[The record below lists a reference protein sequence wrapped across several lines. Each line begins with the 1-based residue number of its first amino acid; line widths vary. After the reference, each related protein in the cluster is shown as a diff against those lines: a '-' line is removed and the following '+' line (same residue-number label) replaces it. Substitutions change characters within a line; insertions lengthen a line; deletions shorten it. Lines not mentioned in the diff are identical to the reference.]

1 MMSTAKQLKELV
13 ETARPRLLS
22 ITEIRAA
29 EKSYTDKWSIK
40 EILGHLVDS
49 ATNNHQRIVRMQ
61 EMPNIGKLTY
71 TQLHWVK
78 TQHYQTEPWK
88 HLVEFW
94 FLYNMHLAHV
104 IAHVDPASLNNM
116 CDMGYAEPAPLKF
129 VIEDYIRHV
138 QHHIDQIFSEA
149 DPRERQQWVRRNPSE
164 NRK

>member
-1 MMSTAKQLKELV
+1 MMSAAKQLKELA
-13 ETARPRLLS
+13 ETARAQLIAIPDS
-22 ITEIRAA
+22 RAA

-61 EMPNIGKLTY
+61 ETQNIGSLTY

-78 TQHYQTEPWK
+78 SQHYQTEPWK

-104 IAHVDPASLNNM
+104 VAHVDPASLNNM
-116 CDMGYAEPAPLKF
+116 CEMGYAKPATLRF

-138 QHHIDQIFSEA
+138 RHHIDQIFSGA
-149 DPRERQQWVRRNPSE
+149 DPREREQWVRRDPSE
-164 NRK
+164 SQT